1 MIEQTAPPPTA
12 IVGIAI
18 SAIISAI
25 PAYMVTAVAAV
36 ALEAQGYSTTAIGV
50 FAMLFALGLVVAAPL
65 APNLYRLIGLAHV
78 HRLGLVLTLIGTT
91 GFVVSDGFLAWCVFG
106 FLFGSSGAILW
117 GTAET
122 AIARF
127 APIETLGRTTGIYQ
141 TVMVTGL
148 ALGPFLPLIFGL
160 ETNEAFLVAV
170 VLSVIAWLPL
180 VAFGATGFDSQR
192 ESETRSPF
200 AFLVLMRRAP
210 LPFLL
215 GFISGAYEFG
225 ISAVTSAEAAN
236 QGYDPRVA
244 TTVAGVIMI
253 GSMATQLVSGWLA
266 DRVATR
272 WIAAMSGVGVLLTS
286 AILAFGGLAHAL
298 WGAAFGW
305 GAFGGVMYVVA
316 AVTVGHRFRGPETGT
331 ALAGLIVAATLGGLL
346 SPLAAGAAIDLH
358 GFAGLAAFVGLT
370 GVIVVAAS
378 IRIGKSG

>member
-1 MIEQTAPPPTA
+1 MIEHTAPPPTA
-12 IVGIAI
+12 IVGVAV
-18 SAIISAI
+18 SSIISAI

-50 FAMLFALGLVVAAPL
+50 FAMLFALGLVVTAPL
-65 APNLYRLIGLAHV
+65 APNLYRVVGLAHV
-78 HRLGLVLTLIGTT
+78 HRVGLLLTLVSTT
-91 GFVVSDGFLAWCVFG
+91 GFLVSDGFLAWCAFG

-141 TVMVTGL
+141 TVIVGGL

-160 ETNEAFLVAV
+160 ETREAFLLAV

-192 ESETRSPF
+192 ESGTKSPF
-200 AFLVLMRRAP
+200 AFLGLMRREP

-215 GFISGAYEFG
+215 AFVSGAYEFG

-236 QGYDPRVA
+236 QGYDPKIA
-244 TTVAGVIMI
+244 ITIGGVIMV
-253 GSMATQLVSGWLA
+253 GGMATQLVSGWLA
-266 DRVATR
+266 DRVAPR
-272 WIAAMSGVGVLLTS
+272 WIAALSGLGVILTS
-286 AILAFGGLAHAL
+286 AFLAFSGLSDAL

-331 ALAGLIVAATLGGLL
+331 ALAGLIVAATMGGLL

-358 GFAGLAAFVGLT
+358 GFAGLAAFIGLT
-370 GVIVVAAS
+370 GVLVIATS
-378 IRIGKSG
+378 IKTANKS